1 MYFYSQNMQL
11 QIKLVPLKK
20 ISMKKYAKLILASV
34 FLFSMTAMAQELT
47 PPPAPAGGQNEMR
60 QGPRQQMSAQL
71 RADNMAK
78 ALSLT
83 DAEKA
88 KVQEVYEKND
98 VIFTKFRSEVKRDN
112 PDFREKFK
120 ALRDAQDADL
130 INAIG
135 KEKFEKWQKLQA
147 ERRQNMN
154 NK

>member
-1 MYFYSQNMQL
+1 
-11 QIKLVPLKK
+11 
-20 ISMKKYAKLILASV
+20 
-34 FLFSMTAMAQELT
+34 
-47 PPPAPAGGQNEMR
+47 
-60 QGPRQQMSAQL
+60 
-71 RADNMAK
+71 MAK

-98 VIFTKFRSEVKRDN
+98 VIFTKFRSEVKRDD
-112 PDFREKFK
+112 PDFRVKFK